1 MTCAAPIVLDGWD
14 RITEGI
20 EADWRRP
27 RAGFAHE
34 SPARCCGAPSA
45 STTTAACYHRAMTE
59 DLSKLLT
66 QSLPALEVRRA
77 LFDDLA
83 IGRAWVGLTKA
94 EPKLTLTTSKG
105 LAIEVERRPTGP
117 MKLEY
122 TVAVAGVEERVGR
135 FYCQTPMAGRVQV
148 TNANVYEID
157 GVDYRRQ
164 GIGLAVYD
172 LIARDVSAAG
182 GQGVEPHWGSMS
194 DAAIAFWEGR
204 RPEWKGK
211 LKALNRLGV
220 MASGLFE

>member
-1 MTCAAPIVLDGWD
+1 
-14 RITEGI
+14 
-20 EADWRRP
+20 
-27 RAGFAHE
+27 
-34 SPARCCGAPSA
+34 
-45 STTTAACYHRAMTE
+45 MTE
-59 DLSKLLT
+59 DLKNLLT
-66 QSLPALEVRRA
+66 QSLAGIEARRE

-83 IGRAWVGLTKA
+83 IGKALVEIAKA
-94 EPKLTLTTSKG
+94 EPRLTLTTSKG

-122 TVAVAGVEERVGR
+122 DVHIAGIEERVGW
-135 FYCQTPMAGRVQV
+135 FYCQAVMGGRVQV

-157 GVDYRRQ
+157 DIDYRRQ

-172 LIARDVSAAG
+172 LIERDVLAAG

-194 DAAIAFWEGR
+194 DEAIAFWEAR

-211 LKALNRLGV
+211 LDGLNRFGV